1 MRDVLTMRDGKR
13 MIRMR
18 IRMSAVPVPSEG
30 PVKTGGRILNRY
42 FMKIFISSF
51 FLLVLFG
58 CVENQSQFWQQS
70 SSILNSALSSQ
81 RPLTT
86 EEIGLGLK
94 DALKVGTA
102 NVVVQL
108 GGKDGFNL
116 DPAVHIPLPKKL
128 QKVQRT
134 LDDLGMAYLLDDLE
148 LKLNRAAEVAAP
160 KAKKLF
166 WQAIREMT
174 FSDIMTIYNGPDDAA
189 TRYFQ
194 QKMSPALTREMH
206 PVVTNS
212 LSQVGAIKS
221 YDRAIGK
228 YQALPFVPDVKADLT
243 TYVID
248 RGIDG
253 IFYYLAR
260 EEKAI
265 RTDPLKR
272 TTELLQR
279 VFGSA

>member
-1 MRDVLTMRDGKR
+1 
-13 MIRMR
+13 MR
-18 IRMSAVPVPSEG
+18 IQTSAAPAPNEG
-30 PVKTGGRILNRY
+30 QVKTGVRILN
-42 FMKIFISSF
+42 KITMQFFISGLF
-51 FLLVLFG
+51 FLLLSG
-58 CVENQSQFWQQS
+58 CVEDQAQFWQQTS
-70 SSILNSALSSQ
+70 NILNGSLTSQ
-81 RPLTT
+81 QPLTT

-102 NVVVQL
+102 NVVLQL
-108 GGKDGFNL
+108 GAKDGFNL
-116 DPAVHIPLPKKL
+116 DPAVHLPLPKKL

-134 LDDLGMAYLLDDLE
+134 LDDIGMSYLLDDLE

-160 KAKKLF
+160 KTKKLF
-166 WQAIREMT
+166 WQAIGEMT
-174 FSDIMTIYNGPDDAA
+174 FSDIMAIYNGPDDAA

-194 QKMSPALTREMH
+194 QKMSPALTREMQ
-206 PVVTNS
+206 PVVKNS

-265 RTDPLKR
+265 RNDPVKR

-279 VFGSA
+279 VFASS